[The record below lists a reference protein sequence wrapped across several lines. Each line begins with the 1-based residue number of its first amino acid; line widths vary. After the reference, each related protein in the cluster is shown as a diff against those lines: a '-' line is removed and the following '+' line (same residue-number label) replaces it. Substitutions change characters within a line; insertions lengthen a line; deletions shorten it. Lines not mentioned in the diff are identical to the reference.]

1 MGNVELKSGGSA
13 LQLWPDTMRTGDRLH
28 IAFLAPLF
36 AGGPLRQ
43 EFEVTVLDQ
52 RRRVVATIARGVL
65 RPAGGVVCTEW
76 DGRDVR
82 GDLAPP
88 GRYLLR
94 VVKPNSTFTL
104 ERTVFI
110 EN

>member
-1 MGNVELKSGGSA
+1 MGDLELKTGGSS
-13 LQLWPDTMRTGDRLH
+13 LQLWPETLRTGDRLH
-28 IAFLAPLF
+28 IAFLAPVF
-36 AGGPLRQ
+36 TGGLPRQ

-52 RRRVVATIARGVL
+52 RRRRVATVVRGVL

-76 DGRDVR
+76 DGRDER
-82 GDLAPP
+82 GEPAPP